1 MIVSRIKIPRSRSKR
16 RPPTK
21 KNPEANFDF
30 AAESWNW
37 PVMAIC
43 TQKLVRHDKFD
54 PDETY
59 FARGAHMPLM
69 VFIGEKGRTRRSH
82 EGQRRRATNAA
93 KRGYPRERI
102 EAIKR
107 DEVWKGYGRGAQT
120 SWEEREEIPRN
131 DWACGRSSSSNQA
144 ANDPSRTAWQNKRA
158 WNPGWS
164 SNNNWGWKQ

>member
-1 MIVSRIKIPRSRSKR
+1 
-16 RPPTK
+16 
-21 KNPEANFDF
+21 
-30 AAESWNW
+30 
-37 PVMAIC
+37 MAIRS
-43 TQKLVRHDKFD
+43 QKLVHQDKFD

-69 VFIGEKGRTRRSH
+69 VFICEKCRTRRSY

-144 ANDPSRTAWQNKRA
+144 PNDPSRTASQEEWG
-158 WNPGWS
+158 WNTDWS
-164 SNNNWGWKQ
+164 SKNNWAWKQ